1 MSDKNYDIVIDGE
14 PKEVTEIRHKILE
27 TFKDL
32 EFYEEEH
39 KYVLHGKELPSVS
52 QITHQFA
59 EEEDFDKVAEN
70 YSIKNGGTK
79 EYWLEQWRLKSLKAT
94 TTGTLVHEFG
104 ESLGWLKNNHYEL
117 ITDSCKC
124 KYDKKSNTLIPTR
137 PKEEAVIKFINDLPK
152 SYHLVLNEAR
162 VYSGL
167 NIDKTKNP
175 KEQYSGCFDM
185 LFWFDGG
192 GDPNKAGLVI
202 LDYKTNASLEN
213 SFSRKV
219 GKFLKKPFLDLY
231 NESKSFYAL
240 QLSLYQI
247 PLEDI
252 GYKVLDRKLIWLKDD
267 GTYEKVAL
275 PNFTEILRQNL

>member
-1 MSDKNYDIVIDGE
+1 MDINLKIKGE
-14 PKEVTEIRHKILE
+14 PQEVTEIRHKILD

-39 KYVLHGKELPSVS
+39 KYFLHGKELPSVS
-52 QITHQFA
+52 HVTHQFA
-59 EEEDFDKVAEN
+59 EEEDFDKVAER
-70 YSIKNGGTK
+70 YAQTHGQTK
-79 EYWLEQWRLKSLKAT
+79 EYWREQWRLNSLKAT

-104 ESLGWLKNNHYEL
+104 ESLGWLRNGHNEL

-124 KYDKKSNTLIPTR
+124 KYDKKSNTLVPTR
-137 PKEEAVIKFINDLPK
+137 PKEEAIIQFMNDLPK

-162 VYSGL
+162 IYSGL
-167 NIDKTKNP
+167 NPDETKNP

-185 LFWFDGG
+185 LYWYDGE
-192 GDPNKAGLVI
+192 GDPSKSGLVI
-202 LDYKTNASLEN
+202 LDYKTNASLE
-213 SFSRKV
+213 SDFSRNV
-219 GKFLKKPFLDLY
+219 GKFLKEPFFELY

-252 GYKVLDRKLIWLKDD
+252 GYRVLDRKLIWLKDN
-267 GTYEKVAL
+267 GTYEKVTL
-275 PNFTEILRQNL
+275 PNFTETLRQNL